1 MLTFRTHKKITLTQ
15 NDRGNDN
22 YNYSH
27 LTLSTATVKT
37 KRKKQQHSIFN
48 MNDYIEFWKCHIIN
62 RRLWHDKRTSL
73 REYNIFNHL
82 GKTNHT
88 LFKCLQAHT
97 PCCDRHRHRD
107 RQDSFP
113 WGQDDWWHWSSE
125 SHRPARSVHPWT
137 YPVWC
142 HNALG
147 AHKLHYAHFQ

>member
-1 MLTFRTHKKITLTQ
+1 MLTFRTHKKNHIVTERPKERQLQLLASYSINGNCQ
-15 NDRGNDN
+15 NK
-22 YNYSH
+22 
-27 LTLSTATVKT
+27 AQ
-37 KRKKQQHSIFN
+37 KQQHSIFN
-48 MNDYIEFWKCHIIN
+48 MNDYIEFWKCHSIN
-62 RRLWHDKRTSL
+62 RRLCHDKRTIL

-82 GKTNHT
+82 GKTKHQ
-88 LFKCLQAHT
+88 LFKCLQPHT

-137 YPVWC
+137 YPVGC